1 MNGWV
6 VADLD
11 ATLLERATGREWIA
25 ARRPELRGLLTQ
37 RTGRER
43 DTHELKFEE

>member
-1 MNGWV
+1 MV

-11 ATLLERATGREWIA
+11 GTLLEHATGREWIA
-25 ARRPELRGLLTQ
+25 ARRPELYGLLAQ
-37 RTGRER
+37 RTGLER